1 MKYKT
6 QSQQLYLEQTDFYV
20 NLWWEKVAV
29 EDSFGVEG
37 RHNVAVSLVDG
48 HQEVRE
54 QTFVEAEFS
63 TFLPRISSHAQSVYV

>member
-1 MKYKT
+1 M
-6 QSQQLYLEQTDFYV
+6 D
-20 NLWWEKVAV
+20 LWGEKVAV

-54 QTFVEAEFS
+54 QTFVEAEFA
-63 TFLPRISSHAQSVYV
+63 TFLQRISSQPVWLV